1 MYGFRQPTPQP
12 SQFGQATMQ
21 RDLLEPNTGAV
32 IGAFVD
38 EATSG
43 LGTLSADLAA
53 NRVKELEKK
62 GTPLTEEQYKASPN
76 FSVPFYRGITE
87 ESAAEL
93 KQFNDN
99 THANAEL
106 INSASSGQYAT
117 ALTAGFV
124 AGVFEPKNL
133 VTGLA
138 TSFVLTPLAGA
149 VPVAANL
156 RRLMK
161 LRATANNYGGKVA
174 LGAIEGGVSAAIA
187 EPSNRYS
194 ASILRQDY
202 TMADSAWNIALSTAF
217 GVGASAAGIGAKEV
231 PAFMRSKL
239 ERFKADTMNVV
250 AHEVDTAVGQMALG
264 QKVDVAHVESIA
276 VGDLAKKPIAEQ
288 AKAVEQFTRY
298 TETPEFKAK
307 FEGSKVVDETG
318 APLRVFHGTNKE
330 FDNFSADLLGTQ
342 TGADS
347 SLLGYFFT
355 EKVSGEHDFIT
366 SGAEVWATEPSS
378 GRFKEGANIR
388 PTYLDIKNPKKYSAS
403 EMADIHFG
411 NKASVT
417 ELRNRLISE
426 GYDGIS
432 GNAGDENW
440 HIAFRP
446 DQIISATG
454 ADDYQ
459 AIVKRLQAENKASI
473 NKAAEDS
480 VSPDNDTAIDAKA
493 IAELEA
499 YEETLA
505 LRKDEAALD
514 EYNAYLKE
522 VSAMKK
528 QGLLSEADETAKM
541 DAINSVNEK
550 DLDNAYAALQLCLT
564 RG

>member
-1 MYGFRQPTPQP
+1 MYGFRQPTPQS

-38 EATSG
+38 EAVSG
-43 LGTLSADLAA
+43 VGTLSADLAA
-53 NRVKELEKK
+53 NRVKDLEKT

-93 KQFNDN
+93 KKFNDN
-99 THANAEL
+99 TQANAEL

-138 TSFVLTPLAGA
+138 TSVVLTPLAGA
-149 VPVAANL
+149 VPAASSI

-161 LRATANNYGGKVA
+161 LRATANNYGGKIA

-187 EPSNRYS
+187 EPSNRHS

-250 AHEVDTAVGQMALG
+250 AHEVDTAMGQMALG

-288 AKAVEQFTRY
+288 ARAVEQFTRY

-318 APLRVFHGTNKE
+318 APQRLYHGTVDGNITKL
-330 FDNFSADLLGTQ
+330 DPSMSRSGAKGAVYLSSSPDVANLY
-342 TGADS
+342 ADS
-347 SLLGYFFT
+347 AGINGLQPNIFVAYTRMRNPMVFDAKGARWDNIDGKLRSIDDIVEDARAKG
-355 EKVSGEHDFIT
+355 HD
-366 SGAEVWATEPSS
+366 GAI
-378 GRFKEGANIR
+378 IR
-388 PTYLDIKNPKKYSAS
+388 NVIDDTLRRTTKAADTYAVFDS
-403 EMADIHFG
+403 
-411 NKASVT
+411 
-417 ELRNRLISE
+417 
-426 GYDGIS
+426 
-432 GNAGDENW
+432 
-440 HIAFRP
+440 

-459 AIVKRLQAENKASI
+459 AIVKRLQAENQASI

-493 IAELEA
+493 VAELNA
-499 YEETLA
+499 YEEQLA

-522 VSAMKK
+522 VAAMKRE
-528 QGLLSEADETAKM
+528 GLLSEADETAM
-541 DAINSVNEK
+541 LDAINSVDESGINK
-550 DLDNAYAALQLCLT
+550 AYQAAQLCLT